1 MKSLREEIHKEC
13 EKPIQDRNRRI
24 KYFTLNED
32 KNGINDLEHS
42 IIDDFIN
49 IAVRVIE
56 RKIDEKINNINQE
69 FKNEGYEGIDDI
81 WMNLDVDDIVDYKE
95 LQSEKRALEE
105 VKEMLK

>member
-1 MKSLREEIHKEC
+1 MKSLREEI
-13 EKPIQDRNRRI
+13 EKFFIDIGEDGEKAKAEVII
-24 KYFTLNED
+24 K
-32 KNGINDLEHS
+32 K
-42 IIDDFIN
+42 
-49 IAVRVIE
+49 IE
-56 RKIDEKINNINQE
+56 KRIDEKINNINQE

>member
-1 MKSLREEIHKEC
+1 MNSLREEINILVTSALMRQIDVKDSERDFYTNEIIAKI
-13 EKPIQDRNRRI
+13 EKR
-24 KYFTLNED
+24 
-32 KNGINDLEHS
+32 
-42 IIDDFIN
+42 
-49 IAVRVIE
+49 
-56 RKIDEKINNINQE
+56 IDEKINNINQE